1 MKHIC
6 YLYRV
11 FRIFKLFLILVF
23 SSVLFSSSAQPTIDT
38 LKYCLKQ
45 PPHLFAKLDTRN
57 SFISNSRAKIFGVK
71 AGVRYGKRLSFGIGY
86 NQLYPPA
93 KNFDKLIYYSDQNNL
108 NQIAVANLK
117 LFYFSAHVEY
127 VFYQTKHWELSMP
140 LQVGLGKTYY
150 RYKLNG
156 QSIKMDENF
165 NFIYE
170 PSVSVEYKYL
180 KWIGV
185 GADIGFRFMIT
196 KDRKLNQNFNSPT
209 YAFKLLIYY
218 NEIFK
223 SLFPKSKYSKYM

>member
-1 MKHIC
+1 MKHSY
-6 YLYRV
+6 YLYPV
-11 FRIFKLFLILVF
+11 YKIQKFFLILIF
-23 SSVLFSSSAQPTIDT
+23 SGALFSSNAQPTIDT

-45 PPHLFAKLDTRN
+45 RPHLFAKLDTRN

-71 AGVRYGKRLSFGIGY
+71 AGLKYGKRLSFGIGY

-93 KNFDKLIYYSDQNNL
+93 KKFDTQVYYR
-108 NQIAVANLK
+108 NQDNIVESVTANLK
-117 LFYFSAHVEY
+117 LFYVSTHVEY

-140 LQVGLGKTYY
+140 LQIGIGQTYY
-150 RYKLNG
+150 KYKLLGLTKKIEKN
-156 QSIKMDENF
+156 I

-170 PSVSVEYKYL
+170 PCVSIEYKYL

-185 GADIGFRFMIT
+185 GADVGFRFMVT

-223 SLFPKSKYSKYM
+223 SLFPKSKYSKLM

>member
-1 MKHIC
+1 MKCSC

-11 FRIFKLFLILVF
+11 NKNFKLFLILIF
-23 SSVLFSSSAQPTIDT
+23 SCAFLSLGAQPTIDT

-45 PPHLFAKLDTRN
+45 RPHLFAKLDTRN

-71 AGVRYGKRLSFGIGY
+71 AGLKYGKRLSFGIGY

-93 KNFDKLIYYSDQNNL
+93 KNFDTQVYYR
-108 NQIAVANLK
+108 NQDNIEQSVTANLK
-117 LFYFSAHVEY
+117 LFYISSHVEY

-140 LQVGLGKTYY
+140 LQIGVGQTYY
-150 RYKLNG
+150 KYKLLGETKKIEKNV
-156 QSIKMDENF
+156 

-170 PSVSVEYKYL
+170 PCVSIEYKYL

-185 GADIGFRFMIT
+185 GADVGFRFMVT
-196 KDRKLNQNFNSPT
+196 KDKKLNQNFNSPT